1 MRHIELKKLPLIFK
15 LHDLERLGF
24 SKNQLRGLLKVG
36 KVERVAWGLYRAR
49 ASKATDL
56 ETIALVCKKV
66 PQAVVCL
73 FSALRVQGI
82 GTQAP
87 REVWIAL
94 DRKARV
100 PTFSGLPVRIIR
112 FSGQMLHYGV
122 VSKDVQGVPV
132 KITTPARTVVDCF
145 RYRRKIGTDVALEAL
160 RDVLHRRLA
169 SRDELIRAAEKC
181 RARTVM
187 RPYLEALSS

>member
-1 MRHIELKKLPLIFK
+1 MKHSELKKLPLIFK

-24 SKNQLRGLLKVG
+24 SKNQLRGLLKGG

-49 ASKATDL
+49 DSKTTEL
-56 ETIALVCKKV
+56 ETIGLVCKKV
-66 PQAVVCL
+66 PKAVICL
-73 FSALRVQGI
+73 FSALRVQDI

-100 PTFSGLPVRIIR
+100 PMFSGLPVRIIR
-112 FSGQMLHYGV
+112 FSGQMLQHGV
-122 VSKDVQGVPV
+122 VIKKVQGVPV

-145 RYRRKIGTDVALEAL
+145 RYRRKIGIDVALEAL
-160 RDVLHRRLA
+160 RDVLHRKLA
-169 SRDELIRAAEKC
+169 TRTELIRAAAVC